1 MLQPRIPGLQHF
13 FHATDIIRTV
23 LILRLDSVFRFQQK
37 SIHAFIEGLPLP
49 GGNEMIPLQGWP
61 SLLPGMD
68 LAISC
73 VWLSRIISLVPAITR
88 TGICKERSSSGSICG
103 CVTINPQHFLIGH
116 RLFRK
121 QRNQGNH
128 QIPHNNGK
136 LNGIFHAFGKQIGSV

>member
-49 GGNEMIPLQGWP
+49 GGNKMIPLQDDQLATGYGSCYQLCMAQP
-61 SLLPGMD
+61 DHIPCSGNHENRHLQREKLL
-68 LAISC
+68 
-73 VWLSRIISLVPAITR
+73 RINMRLR
-88 TGICKERSSSGSICG
+88 HHQ
-103 CVTINPQHFLIGH
+103 PQHFLIEH

-121 QRNQGNH
+121 QRYQGKH

-136 LNGIFHAFGKQIGSV
+136 LNGIFNAFGKQIGPV